1 MQCRSLLLVRAQVQA
16 QVRVSLLLQQLAQLP
31 QQALPQRG
39 LQAEFLQQVQEERLP
54 RQVQE
59 YGQQRELHHLLF
71 SQQLSLR
78 ELFSQQLS

>member
-1 MQCRSLLLVRAQVQA
+1 MPYRLLLLARVQA
-16 QVRVSLLLQQLAQLP
+16 LLQLHQLGQQLAQLP

-59 YGQQRELHHLLF
+59 YRQQRELHHLLF

>member
-1 MQCRSLLLVRAQVQA
+1 MQCRSLLLVRA

-39 LQAEFLQQVQEERLP
+39 LQAEFLPQVQEERLLQ
-54 RQVQE
+54 QVQE
-59 YGQQRELHHLLF
+59 YRQQRELHHLLF